1 MQFPKPPKTQKKSP
15 SPIKRRTAIVR
26 NPPWKPL
33 RRAKPAALTLVPR
46 KPIARSHKPATASL
60 PPSCGRVRPFPP
72 YVAKTAADYIAA
84 EAKRLARKAKRKSDR
99 AIDSNGRWPVRNGVQ
114 FIPDP
119 TNPRGQRE
127 ICLTDAAW
135 ARAQAAIRL
144 RSKNTCEKCSTPA
157 PEGDSHH
164 IHGRGAGK
172 RDDHPDA
179 LLNLCRP
186 CHNAAKIE
194 RKEAA

>member
-1 MQFPKPPKTQKKSP
+1 MQFPKPPKTEKKAP
-15 SPIKRRTAIVR
+15 SAINRTAIVR
-26 NPPWKPL
+26 KSTWKPL
-33 RRAKPAALTLVPR
+33 KRAKPTALTLVPR
-46 KPIARSHKPATASL
+46 KPIARFHKPPSASY
-60 PPSCGRVRPFPP
+60 PPSGIRVTPFPP
-72 YVAKTAADYIAA
+72 YMVKAAADYAAA
-84 EAKRLARKAKRKSDR
+84 EAKRLARKAKRKSNR
-99 AIDSNGRWPVRNGVQ
+99 AIDSNGKWKVVNGVQ

-144 RSKNTCEKCSTPA
+144 RSKGICERCPMPA

-179 LLNLCRP
+179 LLNLCRT

>member
-1 MQFPKPPKTQKKSP
+1 MQFPKPPKTEKKAP
-15 SPIKRRTAIVR
+15 KGIKRTAIR
-26 NPPWKPL
+26 RKDTWKPL
-33 RRAKPAALTLVPR
+33 RRAKPSALTLVPR
-46 KPIARSHKPATASL
+46 KPIARAHKP
-60 PPSCGRVRPFPP
+60 PSAPIHVLDIRVAPFPP
-72 YVAKTAADYIAA
+72 FVAKTAADYVAA
-84 EAKRLARKAKRKSDR
+84 EAKRLARKAKRKSHR
-99 AIDSNGRWPVRNGVQ
+99 AIDSNGKWEVVNGVQ
-114 FIPDP
+114 FIPDL
-119 TNPRGQRE
+119 TNPRGRRE

-144 RSKNTCEKCSTPA
+144 RSKGICERCPTPA

-186 CHNAAKIE
+186 CHNIAKIE

>member
-1 MQFPKPPKTQKKSP
+1 
-15 SPIKRRTAIVR
+15 
-26 NPPWKPL
+26 
-33 RRAKPAALTLVPR
+33 
-46 KPIARSHKPATASL
+46 
-60 PPSCGRVRPFPP
+60 
-72 YVAKTAADYIAA
+72 
-84 EAKRLARKAKRKSDR
+84 LARKAKRKSDR
-99 AIDSNGRWPVRNGVQ
+99 AIDSNGKWKVVNGVQ

-144 RSKNTCEKCSTPA
+144 RSKGICERCPTPA

-179 LLNLCRP
+179 LLNLCRT
-186 CHNAAKIE
+186 CHDAAKIE

>member
-1 MQFPKPPKTQKKSP
+1 MQFPKPPKTPKRSP
-15 SPIKRRTAIVR
+15 SPIKRTAIVSK
-26 NPPWKPL
+26 PSWKPL
-33 RRAKPAALTLVPR
+33 RRATPAALTLVPH
-46 KPIARSHKPATASL
+46 KPIARSRKPAIASF
-60 PPSCGRVRPFPP
+60 PPSCGRATPFPA

-99 AIDSNGRWPVRNGVQ
+99 AIDSNGKWPVRNGVQ

-135 ARAQAAIRL
+135 ARAQAVIRL
-144 RSKNTCEKCSTPA
+144 RSKNTCEKCATPA

-179 LLNLCRP
+179 VLSLCRP
-186 CHNAAKIE
+186 CHDAAKIE
-194 RKEAA
+194 RKAAA

>member
-1 MQFPKPPKTQKKSP
+1 MQFLKPPKTEKKAP
-15 SPIKRRTAIVR
+15 KGIKRTAIKR
-26 NPPWKPL
+26 KDTWKPL
-33 RRAKPAALTLVPR
+33 KRSKPSALTLVPR
-46 KPIARSHKPATASL
+46 NPIARARK
-60 PPSCGRVRPFPP
+60 PPSAPIHVLDIRVTLFPP
-72 YVAKTAADYIAA
+72 FVAKTAADYVAA

-99 AIDSNGRWPVRNGVQ
+99 GIDSNGKWAVVNGVQ
-114 FIPDP
+114 FIPDL
-119 TNPRGQRE
+119 TNPRGRRE

-144 RSKNTCEKCSTPA
+144 RSKGICERCPALA

-164 IHGRGAGK
+164 IRGRGAGK

-186 CHNAAKIE
+186 CHNIAKIE